1 MKVSL
6 VRDSPAVRDQG
17 YQRLLLFTP
26 GVACQNVNLHAPP
39 TDRTARLPKFCFL
52 NSFNFIFSQTYSN
65 IKSEMCHNLL
75 VVAVNFVLP

>member
-26 GVACQNVNLHAPP
+26 GVGQNVNLHAPP
-39 TDRTARLPKFCFL
+39 TDRTARLPNFCFL